1 MVEKFDAAC
10 VAIGNFDGIH
20 IGHDKLITRMIE
32 LSREKKQNSIIITFK
47 YIKKDLK
54 KSTKKLKIYK

>member
-32 LSREKKQNSIIITFK
+32 LSREKK
-47 YIKKDLK
+47 
-54 KSTKKLKIYK
+54 TK

>member
-32 LSREKKQNSIIITFK
+32 LSREKKNKIVLLLLLNI
-47 YIKKDLK
+47 LK
-54 KSTKKLKIYK
+54 KI